1 MRAIWIAL
9 LHALLQQP
17 LDVLPLPQAR
27 LNQSNLLDQD
37 EGIPINA
44 VESHGPTTPSR
55 RTASRTAPRPCS
67 RICTA

>member
-44 VESHGPTTPSR
+44 VESHGPTS
-55 RTASRTAPRPCS
+55 A
-67 RICTA
+67 